1 MFLQNF
7 SCSKS
12 FEGTYH
18 DNSSSSRVVNVDLT
32 RSRWQNCVK
41 AEFCEVHKASPDQL
55 NMHTRSTIV
64 FRITLCSVIIQ
75 TPGGFFS
82 FWFFPQIFKIVF

>member
-1 MFLQNF
+1 
-7 SCSKS
+7 
-12 FEGTYH
+12 
-18 DNSSSSRVVNVDLT
+18 
-32 RSRWQNCVK
+32 
-41 AEFCEVHKASPDQL
+41 
-55 NMHTRSTIV
+55 MHTRSTIV